1 MIVLACI
8 LGLRISDI
16 KNLTF
21 DNFNWEEKK
30 LSIIQHKTKKG
41 SLIFV
46 GVLGTAPLNL
56 WGSHKGSHFFK
67 YFCVIKNLS
76 LYH

>member
-21 DNFNWEEKK
+21 DNFNWEEK
-30 LSIIQHKTKKG
+30 S
-41 SLIFV
+41 
-46 GVLGTAPLNL
+46 
-56 WGSHKGSHFFK
+56 
-67 YFCVIKNLS
+67 
-76 LYH
+76 